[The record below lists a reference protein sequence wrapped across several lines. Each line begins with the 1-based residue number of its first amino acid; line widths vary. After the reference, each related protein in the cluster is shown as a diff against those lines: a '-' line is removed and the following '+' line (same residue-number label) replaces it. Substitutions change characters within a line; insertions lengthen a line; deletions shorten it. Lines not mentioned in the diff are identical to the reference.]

1 MERVLRHDDRLEG
14 VRGRIFRSV
23 FFAYYGAS
31 GRNRWFDPLRVR
43 SLTILR
49 EKIKEVKKNRK
60 RVCII

>member
-1 MERVLRHDDRLEG
+1 MSEGTTPVERYEG
-14 VRGRIFRSV
+14 VQVLSV
-23 FFAYYGAS
+23 FVLYSAHGCDSAAGS
-31 GRNRWFDPLRVR
+31 MRAR